1 MSPCHF
7 ERVKTPPLG
16 QGVCQSC
23 LRGRREYEHRPH
35 RARNCSVVI
44 HTQEGLVEPSRL
56 MSSGTTPGGL
66 LRPQESY
73 PTCSRWGCYI
83 FQLVGIEKS
92 VRETCSGGSE
102 VLPQIC
108 ISTPRSQQDPR
119 PRQPP
124 GPVAPAPPALAGT
137 PLLSKSVLSSSQGL
151 VRAAARLWP
160 WPPPPS
166 VPTPPSPPH

>member
-1 MSPCHF
+1 MPVTAVWSFTHRKAWWNLPGSCLLA
-7 ERVKTPPLG
+7 LG
-16 QGVCQSC
+16 QS
-23 LRGRREYEHRPH
+23 
-35 RARNCSVVI
+35 
-44 HTQEGLVEPSRL
+44 
-56 MSSGTTPGGL
+56 TPGGL
-66 LRPQESY
+66 LRPQESS
-73 PTCSRWGCYI
+73 PTCSWWGRYI

-108 ISTPRSQQDPR
+108 ISTPRSQQDLR

-137 PLLSKSVLSSSQGL
+137 PLPSKSVFSSSRSL
-151 VRAAARLWP
+151 VRAAARLRL

-166 VPTPPSPPH
+166 VPTPHHPHIKKIEIKNWTS